1 MCCKIPQEYSLLD
14 TISVP
19 KQFRAGQ
26 RLLRALQQ
34 VKLALEEH
42 DTRGVEHGISDMAKI
57 FEFKV
62 GYESFGVWLASAT
75 RAWLKVRQVQAPSR
89 NVNILLEE
97 PLWFCRLGGIKALLE
112 VATTF
117 RSR

>member
-1 MCCKIPQEYSLLD
+1 MCCKIPQEYSLQD

-19 KQFRAGQ
+19 KQVRAGQ
-26 RLLRALQQ
+26 RLLRALQH

-62 GYESFGVWLASAT
+62 CYKSVGVRLASAT
-75 RAWLKVRQVQAPSR
+75 RAWLTGAGTFKKCKHFIRRASMVLQTWR
-89 NVNILLEE
+89 N
-97 PLWFCRLGGIKALLE
+97 
-112 VATTF
+112 
-117 RSR
+117 